1 MIRYF
6 LTQIFKCLRQELL
19 PAYLCISVYLT
30 DHHGYLHHIIDRMKS
45 AVFTQRH
52 TWRLI
57 AVIACALTLS
67 SCGPDQGKEGSSE
80 TENRSK
86 SNEQVSGSKEKEN
99 SSSIGEQVASSGSGD
114 LWKAQAEGGDRIA
127 QFQYSIEL
135 EKKGNTS
142 ESLKWLRRAAEQ
154 GLAEAQ
160 FELGKRYL
168 EGEGVEKSADDGIK
182 WLKLS
187 SKQNFRSAVELLKTK
202 FPNQVILTQEEA
214 ALAREAFNKGVGH
227 LLGTDGFEKDPD
239 KSIQYFLEAA
249 EIGSVDAQ
257 WNLGLLYNE
266 GIGVELNPDEARYW
280 FEKAAK
286 AGHSRAQ
293 FNLSLMYMTGR
304 GVERDFTKASELL
317 QLSAENGYIDAAF
330 GLAELYTVGQGVP
343 QDYSKA
349 VEWFEKAAKAGH
361 PRAQSN
367 LGTFYVEGQGVEK
380 NEMEAFKWFKKA
392 ADLGEPY
399 GLYNLG
405 YLYETSEQ
413 VDRNL
418 IEAYKCYSL
427 AAETLSKLSTDFG
440 LPLDPLFYKARQL
453 RDQLAEKLSGAEL
466 KSAIDASSRFIRQK
480 YEENSELLRKN
491 YSREQNSEISEK
503 LNESESSQSSVE

>member
-1 MIRYF
+1 MLAVLICV
-6 LTQIFKCLRQELL
+6 LT
-19 PAYLCISVYLT
+19 
-30 DHHGYLHHIIDRMKS
+30 
-45 AVFTQRH
+45 FT
-52 TWRLI
+52 
-57 AVIACALTLS
+57 
-67 SCGPDQGKEGSSE
+67 SCGPDTGK
-80 TENRSK
+80 
-86 SNEQVSGSKEKEN
+86 N
-99 SSSIGEQVASSGSGD
+99 SSSQGEEGSQLKKQISEDTENMDSNSSENEGLSSGSAN

-127 QFQYSIEL
+127 QFQYSIDL
-135 EKKGNTS
+135 EKKGNSS

-168 EGEGVEKSADDGIK
+168 EGDGVESSTDDGIK

-187 SKQNFRSAVELLKTK
+187 SKQNFRSAVDLLKTR

-214 ALAREAFNKGVGH
+214 AQAREAFNRGVGH
-227 LLGTDGFEKDPD
+227 LLGTDNFEKDPD
-239 KSIQYFLEAA
+239 KAIQYFLEAA

-266 GIGVELNPDEARYW
+266 GIGVELNPEEARYW

-304 GVERDFTKASELL
+304 GVEKDFTKASELL

-349 VEWFEKAAKAGH
+349 VEWFEKAAEAGH

-392 ADLGEPY
+392 ADIGEPY

-413 VDRNL
+413 VEQNL

-453 RDQLAEKLSGAEL
+453 RDDLADKLSGAEL
-466 KSAIDASSRFIRQK
+466 KAAIDASSKFIRQK
-480 YEENSELLRKN
+480 YEENREMLRKN
-491 YSREQNSEISEK
+491 LTKEQNSEISET
-503 LNESESSQSSVE
+503 LNEIEPSKSSLE